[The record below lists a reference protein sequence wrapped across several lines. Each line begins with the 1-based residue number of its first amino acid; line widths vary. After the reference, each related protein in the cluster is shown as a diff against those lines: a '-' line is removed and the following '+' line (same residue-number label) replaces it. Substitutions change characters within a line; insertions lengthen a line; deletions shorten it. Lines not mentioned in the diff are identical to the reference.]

1 MKYIITEAQYSALRN
16 LIKKHEDTISFLKT
30 DISSAIETDVTNF
43 LNSKFQGRFGKY
55 GYMQYPSFF
64 IYPDK
69 LTSELTKYNR
79 SEPALVIVYHINKST
94 GKVDINIFWNPNKV
108 NFNYKTENGIW
119 KRNTYP
125 KNNVK
130 WDYMNNP
137 DGEEEFYSKLEKTI
151 NGRISEKAQNK
162 IIDDFE
168 KLYKEEY
175 QTNILN

>member
-1 MKYIITEAQYSALRN
+1 M
-16 LIKKHEDTISFLKT
+16 
-30 DISSAIETDVTNF
+30 
-43 LNSKFQGRFGKY
+43 
-55 GYMQYPSFF
+55 
-64 IYPDK
+64 
-69 LTSELTKYNR
+69 
-79 SEPALVIVYHINKST
+79 
-94 GKVDINIFWNPNKV
+94 

-119 KRNTYP
+119 KRTTYP

-151 NGRISEKAQNK
+151 NGRISEKSQNK

-175 QTNILN
+175 QKNILD

>member
-1 MKYIITEAQYSALRN
+1 MKYILTESQYAGLLK
-16 LIKKHEDTISFLKT
+16 LIKKHEDDLYFLRSNMASTIES
-30 DISSAIETDVTNF
+30 DITDV
-43 LNSKFQGRFGKY
+43 LNSKFQGRFGHY
-55 GYMQYPSFF
+55 GYMQYPAFF

-94 GKVDINIFWNPNKV
+94 GKVQISIFWNTKV
-108 NFNYKTENGIW
+108 YFNYKTENGIW

-125 KNNVK
+125 KNTVK
-130 WDYMNNP
+130 WDYMNDP
-137 DGEEEFYSKLEKTI
+137 DGEEEFYSKLDKTI

>member
-30 DISSAIETDVTNF
+30 DISSAIESDVTDF
-43 LNSKFQGRFGKY
+43 INSKFQGRFGNY
-55 GYMQYPSFF
+55 SYMQYPAFF
-64 IYPDK
+64 INPDK
-69 LTSELTKYNR
+69 LTSELRKYNR
-79 SEPALVIVYHINKST
+79 SEPALVIIYHITKSS
-94 GKVDINIFWNPNKV
+94 GKVEISIFWNTKV

-125 KNNVK
+125 TNRIK

-137 DGEEEFYSKLEKTI
+137 DGEDEFYSKLEKTI

-175 QTNILN
+175 QKKIMD

>member
-1 MKYIITEAQYSALRN
+1 MKYILTESQYAGLMK
-16 LIKKHEDTISFLKT
+16 LIKKHEEDLSFLK
-30 DISSAIETDVTNF
+30 SSLVGSIETDITDF
-43 LNSKFQGRFGKY
+43 LNTKFQGRFGNY

-69 LTSELTKYNR
+69 LTSELRKYNR
-79 SEPALVIVYHINKST
+79 SEPALVIIYHIKKST
-94 GKVDINIFWNPNKV
+94 GKVEISIFWNTKV
-108 NFNYKTENGIW
+108 YFNYKTEDGKW

-125 KNNVK
+125 TNTIK

-137 DGEEEFYSKLEKTI
+137 DGEEEFFSKLEKTI
-151 NGRISEKAQNK
+151 NGRISEKSQNK

-175 QTNILN
+175 QKKIMD

>member
-30 DISSAIETDVTNF
+30 DISSAIESDITDF
-43 LNSKFQGRFGKY
+43 LISKFQGRLGNY
-55 GYMQYPSFF
+55 GYMQYPSFL

-69 LTSELTKYNR
+69 LTSELRKYNR
-79 SEPALVIVYHINKST
+79 SEPTLVVSYHINKST
-94 GKVDINIFWNPNKV
+94 GKVDIAIFWNAKV
-108 NFNYKTENGIW
+108 NFNYKTENGLW
-119 KRNTYP
+119 KRTTYP

-137 DGEEEFYSKLEKTI
+137 DGEEEFFSKLEKTI
-151 NGRISEKAQNK
+151 NGRISEKSQNK

-175 QTNILN
+175 QKNILD